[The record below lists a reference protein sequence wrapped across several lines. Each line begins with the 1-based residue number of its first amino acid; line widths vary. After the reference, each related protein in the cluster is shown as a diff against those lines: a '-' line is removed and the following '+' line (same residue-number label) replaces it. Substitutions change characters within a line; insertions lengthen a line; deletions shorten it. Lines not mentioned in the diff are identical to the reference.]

1 MKNLNTIMFAG
12 VFVSAMFA
20 APFASAH
27 AKLTDSDPKSGT
39 TLDTAPKEIALT
51 FNEKIEQSF
60 SSMSVIDSDG
70 KEVSAEKAKVD
81 VANPAVLRL
90 SLAQMHAGAYTV
102 KWAVAGHDGHRR
114 TGDFTFSVK

>member
-1 MKNLNTIMFAG
+1 MFAT
-12 VFVSAMFA
+12 VFASTVFA

-27 AKLTDSDPKSGT
+27 AKLTESDPKAGT
-39 TLDTAPKEIALT
+39 TLQVAPKEVALT

-60 SSMSVIDSDG
+60 SSMSVIDSEG
-70 KEVSAEKAKVD
+70 KAITEEKAKVD

-90 SLAQMHAGAYTV
+90 PLAQVHPGTYTV

-114 TGDFTFSVK
+114 TGDFKFSVK

>member
-1 MKNLNTIMFAG
+1 MFASL
-12 VFVSAMFA
+12 FASAVLT

-27 AKLTDSDPKSGT
+27 AKLTGSDPKAGA
-39 TLDTAPKEIALT
+39 TLQVAPTGIALT

-60 SSMSVIDSDG
+60 SSMLVTDSEG
-70 KEVSAEKAKVD
+70 KPITQEKAKVD

-90 SLAQMHAGAYTV
+90 PLSQVHTGTYTV

-114 TGDFTFSVK
+114 TGDFKFSVK

>member
-1 MKNLNTIMFAG
+1 MKNFKTVMFAT
-12 VFVSAMFA
+12 VFASTVLA

-27 AKLTDSDPKSGT
+27 AKLTKSDPKAGT
-39 TLDTAPKEIALT
+39 TLQVAPKEVALT

-60 SSMSVIDSDG
+60 SSMSVIDTEG
-70 KEVSAEKAKVD
+70 KAITQVKAKVD

-90 SLAQMHAGAYTV
+90 PLAQVHSGAYTV

-114 TGDFTFSVK
+114 TGDFKFSVK

>member
-1 MKNLNTIMFAG
+1 MKNVKTMMLAGAFASA
-12 VFVSAMFA
+12 VFAS
-20 APFASAH
+20 PFALAH

-60 SSMSVIDSDG
+60 SSMSVVDSDG
-70 KEVSAEKAKVD
+70 MAVSVEKAKVD

-90 SLAQMHAGAYTV
+90 PLTQMHAGAYTV

>member
-1 MKNLNTIMFAG
+1 MKNLKTMMFAS
-12 VFVSAMFA
+12 VFASAVLA

-27 AKLTDSDPKSGT
+27 AKLTWSDPKADAA
-39 TLDTAPKEIALT
+39 LLAAPKEIALT

-60 SSMSVIDSDG
+60 SSMTVIDSEG
-70 KEVSAEKAKVD
+70 KSVNEEKAKVD

-90 SLAQMHAGAYTV
+90 PLAQVHTGTYTV

-114 TGDFTFSVK
+114 TGDFKFSVK

>member
-1 MKNLNTIMFAG
+1 MHTMKTLKTLLAAT
-12 VFVSAMFA
+12 VLSSAVIA

-27 AKLTDSDPKSGT
+27 AK
-39 TLDTAPKEIALT
+39 LT

-70 KEVSAEKAKVD
+70 KAVSDEKAKVD
-81 VANPAVLRL
+81 TANPAVLRL
-90 SLAQMHAGAYTV
+90 PLTRMHPGAYTV

-114 TGDFTFSVK
+114 TGDLTFTVK

>member
-1 MKNLNTIMFAG
+1 MKNLKTMMFAS
-12 VFVSAMFA
+12 VFASAVLA

-27 AKLTDSDPKSGT
+27 AKLTGADPKAGS
-39 TLDTAPKEIALT
+39 TLQVAPKEITLT

-60 SSMSVIDSDG
+60 SSMSVVDSEG
-70 KEVSAEKAKVD
+70 KPVTQEKAKVD

-90 SLAQMHAGAYTV
+90 PLAQIHTGTYTV

-114 TGDFTFSVK
+114 TGDFKFSVK

>member
-81 VANPAVLRL
+81 VANAAVLRL